1 MLEERLQLLFG
12 SGFNHIYPK
21 ENEKLFK
28 EIIQNDGAIVS
39 EYTPDEEV
47 SSKNFPKRNRIV
59 SALSDGILVIE
70 GKYGSGTSITA
81 RIGIKHNKPLL
92 CIPHSVYNSYGTVP
106 NELIKKGAHLITN
119 SKDIIEFYKDKNI
132 ELKKVEK
139 NREYSNKILQLL
151 SKESLT
157 KEQITHKLDK
167 NIAQINQELTILE
180 LKGYI
185 KENMKKEY
193 NIIE

>member
-1 MLEERLQLLFG
+1 M
-12 SGFNHIYPK
+12 
-21 ENEKLFK
+21 
-28 EIIQNDGAIVS
+28 
-39 EYTPDEEV
+39 
-47 SSKNFPKRNRIV
+47 
-59 SALSDGILVIE
+59 
-70 GKYGSGTSITA
+70 
-81 RIGIKHNKPLL
+81 
-92 CIPHSVYNSYGTVP
+92 P

-151 SKESLT
+151 YKESLT
-157 KEQITHKLDK
+157 KEQIAHKLDK

>member
-1 MLEERLQLLFG
+1 
-12 SGFNHIYPK
+12 
-21 ENEKLFK
+21 
-28 EIIQNDGAIVS
+28 
-39 EYTPDEEV
+39 
-47 SSKNFPKRNRIV
+47 
-59 SALSDGILVIE
+59 
-70 GKYGSGTSITA
+70 
-81 RIGIKHNKPLL
+81 
-92 CIPHSVYNSYGTVP
+92 VP

-157 KEQITHKLDK
+157 KEQIAHKLDK